1 MQLSSLT
8 AQEGSIFAIRDS
20 KVYPYEFFDDVHAVV
35 TFEFDLNYYEIDRS
49 TYNLLDW
56 LGDLGGLKEAL
67 MIIFGLIYGFVH
79 YQSFENYLV
88 SKLYRPKSTQESRG
102 Q

>member
-1 MQLSSLT
+1 M
-8 AQEGSIFAIRDS
+8 
-20 KVYPYEFFDDVHAVV
+20 
-35 TFEFDLNYYEIDRS
+35 TFEFDLNFYEIDRA

-88 SKLYRPKSTQESRG
+88 SKLYRPKGS
-102 Q
+102 